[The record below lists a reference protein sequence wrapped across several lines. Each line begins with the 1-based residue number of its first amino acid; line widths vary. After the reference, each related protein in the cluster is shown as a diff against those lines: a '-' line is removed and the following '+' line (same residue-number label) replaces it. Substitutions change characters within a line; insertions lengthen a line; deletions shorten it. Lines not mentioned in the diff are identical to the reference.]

1 MRRLPVLNG
10 TDAPWLS
17 GLAPVCWQFG
27 GEASLAG
34 CRQMRRALAQA
45 LQALALT
52 EDTRQALLLGVTELA
67 TNVVCHSSPPADR
80 FFMVIRQRGGGD
92 GWSCG
97 TMALR
102 LIPYYT
108 AWASIRPWGAHWVVP
123 VMDCNWWPICF
134 PLCATCAWPRPTAI
148 VCHFPKLAH
157 NLDPINTCAISEV
170 TSLSF
175 LMRSVRPNRGNQSA
189 GERA

>member
-1 MRRLPVLNG
+1 MRRLPARNG

-80 FFMVIRQRGGGD
+80 FVMVIRQRGGRRWLELRDD
-92 GWSCG
+92 GAPFDPILHSLGEHPALGRALGCSG
-97 TMALR
+97 YGLQLVAHLLPALCYLR
-102 LIPYYT
+102 LAETNCY
-108 AWASIRPWGAHWVVP
+108 RVP
-123 VMDCNWWPICF
+123 LP
-134 PLCATCAWPRPTAI
+134 
-148 VCHFPKLAH
+148 
-157 NLDPINTCAISEV
+157 
-170 TSLSF
+170 
-175 LMRSVRPNRGNQSA
+175 
-189 GERA
+189 